1 MDQQN
6 PEVNKTEQHIESK
19 VTPKK
24 TKNKLIIICAAI
36 IILIVL
42 AGILF
47 AVSNKNL
54 QQPLPIVS
62 ISPTSVPLKTE
73 YSNPFDEKSNYENP
87 FAEEEYQ
94 NPFDLSE

>member
-6 PEVNKTEQHIESK
+6 PEVNKNGQQHIEPK

-24 TKNKLIIICAAI
+24 KSKLFLICTAI
-36 IILIVL
+36 IIFIIL

-47 AVSNKNL
+47 AMSNKNL
-54 QQPLPIVS
+54 QQSLPIVS
-62 ISPTSVPLKTE
+62 LSPTPVPLKTE

-87 FAEEEYQ
+87 FAEEEYE
-94 NPFDLSE
+94 NPFDISE